1 MAERPCKASDT
12 SSDDHPASILYPV
25 RQSPDRHPATPLP
38 LTAPHKK
45 GSLAQKREPR
55 TKKGNLRTQKKGI
68 SAHKK
73 RESPHTKKGSLRI
86 ESGGSLLFAAPGAE
100 ASGRMDQF
108 LKVRPL
114 SSASIEI
121 GFERSTSP
129 ARIRFERSL
138 TT

>member
-45 GSLAQKREPR
+45 ENLR
-55 TKKGNLRTQKKGI
+55 TKKGNLRTQ
-68 SAHKK
+68 
-73 RESPHTKKGSLRI
+73 KKGSLRI
-86 ESGGSLLFAAPGAE
+86 ESGGSLLFAATGAE

>member
-12 SSDDHPASILYPV
+12 SSDDHPASILHPA

-45 GSLAQKREPR
+45 GSLAQK
-55 TKKGNLRTQKKGI
+55 KGA
-68 SAHKK
+68 SHKK

-100 ASGRMDQF
+100 ASAAWI
-108 LKVRPL
+108 
-114 SSASIEI
+114 SS
-121 GFERSTSP
+121 
-129 ARIRFERSL
+129 
-138 TT
+138 

>member
-45 GSLAQKREPR
+45 GSPAQ
-55 TKKGNLRTQKKGI
+55 
-68 SAHKK
+68 K

-86 ESGGSLLFAAPGAE
+86 ESGGSPPFRCARRR
-100 ASGRMDQF
+100 SVGRMDQF
-108 LKVRPL
+108 LNVSPPL
-114 SSASIEI
+114 SASIEI

>member
-45 GSLAQKREPR
+45 ENLR
-55 TKKGNLRTQKKGI
+55 TKKGNLRTKKKGA
-68 SAHKK
+68 SAQKK
-73 RESPHTKKGSLRI
+73 REPPHKKKGSLRI

-100 ASGRMDQF
+100 ASAAWI
-108 LKVRPL
+108 
-114 SSASIEI
+114 SS
-121 GFERSTSP
+121 
-129 ARIRFERSL
+129 
-138 TT
+138 

>member
-12 SSDDHPASILYPV
+12 SSDDHPASILHPA

-45 GSLAQKREPR
+45 E
-55 TKKGNLRTQKKGI
+55 NLRTKKGI
-68 SAHKK
+68 SAHKKGISAQKK

-100 ASGRMDQF
+100 ASAAWI
-108 LKVRPL
+108 
-114 SSASIEI
+114 SS
-121 GFERSTSP
+121 
-129 ARIRFERSL
+129 
-138 TT
+138 